1 MIPPFPNF
9 FTIIFHLFFKPPTN
23 TVTGKTLGRKNW
35 QNVRKKK
42 FYRENGKDHREKG
55 GEGGKTGKRDHAL
68 ARQAPFRDTR
78 ERL

>member
-1 MIPPFPNF
+1 
-9 FTIIFHLFFKPPTN
+9 
-23 TVTGKTLGRKNW
+23 

-68 ARQAPFRDTR
+68 ARQAPFMDTR